1 MPSAIRGRSCTPGPR
16 PIDTRGRIDV
26 GEAQVRPAGSLRDAR
41 LGGRGQLVETR
52 DDETRILE
60 RLDVDAH
67 LNRGLERVTR
77 SAGDTEVLRGWRPDR
92 PRTVVTTPRAAPPY
106 LSSMSPVSFLTRLET
121 HLRHCDGQTDSRD
134 ACVSALSP
142 WMTADQAGATIERA
156 IADTTTR
163 IRPAHGRKLVYYGS
177 ENRSGPALYKA
188 VGNVFSKHWGPD
200 HLGLKVGTG
209 ADEIVVKTL
218 TARSKGDWTMPDLV
232 VFAHPRRKKTATS
245 PREIH
250 CFEIEQRDGF
260 KIQSV
265 YQAYEQAR
273 GADYAWVFAHASEL
287 DPRIEKAADELRVG
301 VVIFD
306 NPNSGVTYSHPKTK
320 SKIPAIPA
328 TRRDISPRERE
339 AFLSRVHLE
348 DVG

>member
-1 MPSAIRGRSCTPGPR
+1 
-16 PIDTRGRIDV
+16 
-26 GEAQVRPAGSLRDAR
+26 
-41 LGGRGQLVETR
+41 
-52 DDETRILE
+52 
-60 RLDVDAH
+60 
-67 LNRGLERVTR
+67 
-77 SAGDTEVLRGWRPDR
+77 
-92 PRTVVTTPRAAPPY
+92 
-106 LSSMSPVSFLTRLET
+106 MSPVSFLTRLET

-134 ACVSALSP
+134 ACVRALSP
-142 WMTADQAGATIERA
+142 KWMTADRAERTIDRA
-156 IADTTTR
+156 IADSATTR
-163 IRPAHGRKLVYYGS
+163 INPKHGRKLVYYGN

-188 VGNVFSKHWGPD
+188 VGHVFSKHWGPD
-200 HLGLKVGTG
+200 HLGLKVGAG

-245 PREIH
+245 LREIH
-250 CFEIEQRDGF
+250 CFEIEQRGGF

-273 GADYAWVFAHASEL
+273 GADYAWVFAHVSEL
-287 DPRIEKAADELRVG
+287 DQRVKAAAEEVGVG

-320 SKIPAIPA
+320 SKIAAILA
-328 TRRDISPRERE
+328 RRRDVSPRERE
-339 AFLSRVHLE
+339 ALLSRVHLE